1 MKHLT
6 IRDLPPELARG
17 LEAEKKRLGQSLN
30 QTLKDLLRR
39 ALGLESGASRQE
51 NELGR
56 FAGSWSDEEL
66 AEFQK
71 NTAIFE
77 AVDPELWR

>member
-6 IRDLPPELARG
+6 IRDIPPELARG

-30 QTLKDLLRR
+30 QTLKDLLRQ
-39 ALGLESGASRQE
+39 ALGLESTSPPAE
-51 NELGR
+51 NGLGR
-56 FAGSWSDEEL
+56 FAGTWSDEEL
-66 AEFQK
+66 SEFEK
-71 NTAIFE
+71 NTSVFE